1 MDEHTALVTI
11 GGLGIVGT
19 VCCIVSG
26 HGVEAGAIGLMTAAI
41 CAYIIGKKGNGDAGK
56 QG

>member
-1 MDEHTALVTI
+1 VDEHTALVTI